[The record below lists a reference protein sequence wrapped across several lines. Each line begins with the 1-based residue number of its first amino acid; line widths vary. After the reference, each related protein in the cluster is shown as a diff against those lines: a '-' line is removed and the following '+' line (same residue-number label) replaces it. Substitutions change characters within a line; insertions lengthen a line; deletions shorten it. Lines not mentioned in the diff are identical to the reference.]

1 MSIPAVT
8 SANLGPTVAAFT
20 CRINGEP
27 TAVVSTSIVHSPQLK
42 SQALAALL
50 CAGLDA
56 GSILGALNGRVCSRP
71 MAQNPSRTE

>member
-1 MSIPAVT
+1 MSELAIT

-27 TAVVSTSIVHSPQLK
+27 AAVVSTSIVHSPQLK
-42 SQALAALL
+42 AQALAALL

-56 GSILGALNGRVCSRP
+56 GTILGALNGGVCSRP
-71 MAQNPSRTE
+71 LAQNPSRAG